1 MVRLRDLWSMGFSL
15 IVACFNS
22 NMVRLR
28 GELALVQASDLD
40 RAKEEL
46 DRFCFNARDCEIES
60 VKKSAIVGLLNVSF
74 DE

>member
-1 MVRLRDLWSMGFSL
+1 
-15 IVACFNS
+15 
-22 NMVRLR
+22 MVRLR